1 MFKVPNESLVSL
13 RDVYVD
19 AEVWN
24 ITDTYIRAIVTVI
37 TTRVT
42 TVRRMIFYRTNKY
55 TKSIRYGISI
65 ASLFLRNDVVSAVSR
80 NQATSIIIL
89 IKLYCKFLS
98 NTTVDI
104 IVVLAHRR
112 LRVYYY

>member
-37 TTRVT
+37 TDTCNDGSLYYFLVDTLWYFDRVT
-42 TVRRMIFYRTNKY
+42 
-55 TKSIRYGISI
+55 
-65 ASLFLRNDVVSAVSR
+65 VSV
-80 NQATSIIIL
+80 
-89 IKLYCKFLS
+89 
-98 NTTVDI
+98 
-104 IVVLAHRR
+104 
-112 LRVYYY
+112 